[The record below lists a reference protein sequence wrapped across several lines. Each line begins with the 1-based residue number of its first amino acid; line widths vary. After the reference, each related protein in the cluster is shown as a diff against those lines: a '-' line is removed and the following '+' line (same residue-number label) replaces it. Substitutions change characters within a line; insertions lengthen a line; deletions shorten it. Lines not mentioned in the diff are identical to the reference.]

1 MNPRPP
7 TDRKSNAIPVAPP
20 RHLNVDTHRGATTF
34 SKSWG
39 PIPWSRLLF
48 RTKYGW
54 YTQFRALQRKKLGWS
69 VQLFFLGGGEV
80 RTPHPPSGCARGHT
94 KVADRAGAAVLT
106 RYVRTVV
113 GDGLTVTAAEAGQ
126 TVTRVAALTAV
137 TARRSVATRL
147 VVGAEVQV

>member
-1 MNPRPP
+1 VGVQFLGLGYCTEQN
-7 TDRKSNAIPVAPP
+7 TDGIPSFV
-20 RHLNVDTHRGATTF
+20 HCYV
-34 SKSWG
+34 KSWG
-39 PIPWSRLLF
+39 GPSNF
-48 RTKYGW
+48 
-54 YTQFRALQRKKLGWS
+54 
-69 VQLFFLGGGEV
+69 FFLGGGEV

-137 TARRSVATRL
+137 TARRSVATRS